1 MISGD
6 FFWTKHWREIAG
18 LKDGYRSNGLF
29 DSLWSDCHVSYAD
42 HVYIV
47 NGKRRPRGA
56 GAADEL

>member
-1 MISGD
+1 M
-6 FFWTKHWREIAG
+6 KHWREIAG

-47 NGKRRPRGA
+47 NGKRRPRGG